1 MRRFPLTPFS
11 VVVTGC
17 LLLAGWALWTGGI
30 FDGPVAR
37 QVRGSSV
44 YAAPGTGLDTAAA
57 QRVIGNRRLVVV
69 FLPPDAD
76 LGRGC
81 DAVRRAAEGT
91 LVVLLKRDGDG
102 LRTYGCMLLPGTEFG
117 GPHFS
122 DSFVADQMIGD
133 GVQGFADRPLDAV
146 KVLVVNFDT
155 LAHLG
160 VVPPDAR
167 TVRPS
172 LPRYLVAAAAV
183 LAVLVGSVLLYALAR
198 RAGRTAAALRS
209 RRDEAT
215 DSRTVLSATTAGV
228 AQQIID
234 LDARYRT
241 TATRHRPGRDP
252 TDMYQ
257 RLASQY
263 VDLLDDIAAAD
274 RRGEQDFTGLTARA
288 EGLAGRLRSLAGS
301 ATLVHDH

>member
-1 MRRFPLTPFS
+1 MRRFLLTPFS

-102 LRTYGCMLLPGTEFG
+102 L
-117 GPHFS
+117 
-122 DSFVADQMIGD
+122 A
-133 GVQGFADRPLDAV
+133 
-146 KVLVVNFDT
+146 
-155 LAHLG
+155 
-160 VVPPDAR
+160 
-167 TVRPS
+167 
-172 LPRYLVAAAAV
+172 
-183 LAVLVGSVLLYALAR
+183 
-198 RAGRTAAALRS
+198 RTAACCCPVRNS
-209 RRDEAT
+209 E
-215 DSRTVLSATTAGV
+215 
-228 AQQIID
+228 
-234 LDARYRT
+234 
-241 TATRHRPGRDP
+241 DP
-252 TDMYQ
+252 TSVTPSSPT
-257 RLASQY
+257 R
-263 VDLLDDIAAAD
+263 
-274 RRGEQDFTGLTARA
+274 
-288 EGLAGRLRSLAGS
+288 
-301 ATLVHDH
+301 

>member
-1 MRRFPLTPFS
+1 MRRVLLTPFS
-11 VVVTGC
+11 VMVTGC

-81 DAVRRAAEGT
+81 DAVRRAAAGT

-102 LRTYGCMLLPGTEFG
+102 LRTYGCMLMPGTEFG

-122 DSFVADQMIGD
+122 DSFIADQMIGE
-133 GVQGFADRPLDAV
+133 GVQGFAERPMDAV
-146 KVLVVNFDT
+146 KVLVVNFDA

-167 TVRPS
+167 SIRPS
-172 LPRYLVAAAAV
+172 LPRYLAAAAAV
-183 LAVLVGSVLLYALAR
+183 LAVLVGSVLLYAVAR

-215 DSRTVLSATTAGV
+215 DSRTVLSATMAGV
-228 AQQIID
+228 AQQLID
-234 LDARYRT
+234 VDVRYRT
-241 TATRHRPGRDP
+241 TTTRHRRGQDP
-252 TDMYQ
+252 TEKYR

-263 VDLLDDIAAAD
+263 VDLLDDIATAD
-274 RRGEQDFTGLTARA
+274 RRGEQDFSDLTART
-288 EGLAGRLRSLAGS
+288 ETLADRLRSLAGGV
-301 ATLVHDH
+301 TGKRG